1 MFLALYHIAFGLFH
15 VDGLLKT
22 PVSLGS
28 VEKAKEVYAL
38 FSASLMTSAAAIPS
52 LIIPADS
59 AAQPAVFQEE
69 GPRDSGSQHAETVS
83 RKADK
88 EEAVH
93 ERPEDGG
100 QTSGG
105 TEVET
110 EQQGDGNP
118 NSEGKKDAEGETPVV
133 ESTVEGETP
142 VVVEVA
148 EGETPVQESMAEGET
163 PMETGDETPM
173 DFRGVTPEP
182 MEEGATPSD
191 VRGKPPFILRGQ
203 PRWWM
208 MWGTPRK
215 NLWKKQI
222 YMLLEYR
229 SPLRKG

>member
-1 MFLALYHIAFGLFH
+1 MDPTQATRSSHPAVYDAVLLAELTQ
-15 VDGLLKT
+15 K
-22 PVSLGS
+22 LGS

-69 GPRDSGSQHAETVS
+69 GPRDSGSQHAETAS
-83 RKADK
+83 READK

-93 ERPEDGG
+93 KRPEDGG
-100 QTSGG
+100 QTNGG

-133 ESTVEGETP
+133 ESIVEGETL

-148 EGETPVQESMAEGET
+148 EGETPVQEIDG
-163 PMETGDETPM
+163 
-173 DFRGVTPEP
+173 
-182 MEEGATPSD
+182 
-191 VRGKPPFILRGQ
+191 
-203 PRWWM
+203 
-208 MWGTPRK
+208 
-215 NLWKKQI
+215 
-222 YMLLEYR
+222 
-229 SPLRKG
+229 